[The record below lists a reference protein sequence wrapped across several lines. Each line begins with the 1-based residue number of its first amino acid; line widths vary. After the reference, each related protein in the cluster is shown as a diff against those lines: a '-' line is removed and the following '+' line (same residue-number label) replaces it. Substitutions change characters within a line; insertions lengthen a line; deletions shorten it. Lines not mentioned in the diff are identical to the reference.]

1 MTNKQELPVIGKRYK
16 RMITDEEVEV
26 LSSLV
31 TVKSHNRHKTDAL
44 YIAEYGIETFYD
56 MFKELPDQEPTIPL
70 DGSIFQSTGEQQTTY
85 ECSCGNKIVL
95 EYQEPTKE
103 PVVKKSFTTDKVQE
117 ALKELK
123 KDLADF
129 GEGLLDDDVDGEGF
143 DIYSSAMELVNALEE
158 QKEEMMERI
167 AKLEGK

>member
-1 MTNKQELPVIGKRYK
+1 MRLPVIGKRYK
-16 RMITDEEVEV
+16 RKNKAHHEKEGVIEIV
-26 LSSLV
+26 LELDDTYV
-31 TVKSHNRHKTDAL
+31 QMDKTFLAL
-44 YIAEYGIETFYD
+44 PILEFFDSFE
-56 MFKELPDQEPTIPL
+56 ELPDQEPTIPL